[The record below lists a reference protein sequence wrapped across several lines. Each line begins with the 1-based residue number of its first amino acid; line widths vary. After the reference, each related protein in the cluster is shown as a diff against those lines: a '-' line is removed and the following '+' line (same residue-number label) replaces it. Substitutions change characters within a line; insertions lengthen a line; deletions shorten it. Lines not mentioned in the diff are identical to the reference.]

1 MKYFNAEAHEE
12 DRFEKALVEHKTA
25 SIAVAQGLVFLNIS
39 QTTVI
44 CLGLG
49 LTLSLANYFISEQRL
64 SVGGFVMFNSYNLQ
78 IYMPL
83 SFLGTLWR
91 FIRQAMVDVEQ
102 VLNLL
107 EVDEKIPEVD
117 NPIPSK
123 ISRGEIEFK
132 NVSFT
137 YDQKLA
143 KDEQTTI
150 IHNVSFKVPA
160 GSSVGIVGQTGSGK
174 STMAKR

>member
-1 MKYFNAEAHEE
+1 
-12 DRFEKALVEHKTA
+12 
-25 SIAVAQGLVFLNIS
+25 
-39 QTTVI
+39 
-44 CLGLG
+44 
-49 LTLSLANYFISEQRL
+49 
-64 SVGGFVMFNSYNLQ
+64 
-78 IYMPL
+78 MPL

-91 FIRQAMVDVEQ
+91 FIRQSMVDVEQ

-107 EVDEKIPEVD
+107 EVDEKIAEID

-143 KDEQTTI
+143 KDE
-150 IHNVSFKVPA
+150 
-160 GSSVGIVGQTGSGK
+160 
-174 STMAKR
+174 